1 MTRLAAVDPG
11 VHGCGVAIFDGG
23 TLIEAHYTC
32 PSRNPFHKSEHAC
45 GLVTPG
51 IPDIQGRGNYARAH
65 CTAREALAAMGWVDD
80 LIVEH
85 MFKYPGMDK
94 INVNDLLDVQT
105 VAAMVAA
112 SHSSAISVYPPQ
124 WKGNVPKKIMT
135 ERIKKLL
142 TPKERAILDAGD
154 WPKSLEHNVVDAIGI
169 GLWRLGRLK

>member
-11 VHGCGVAIFDGG
+11 KNGCGVAIFDGG

-32 PSRNPFHKSEHAC
+32 PSRNPFHKSEHTC
-45 GLVTPG
+45 GG
-51 IPDIQGRGNYARAH
+51 GGNYARARY
-65 CTAREALAAMGWVDD
+65 TAREALAVMGWVDD

-105 VAAMVAA
+105 VAAMIAA
-112 SHSSAISVYPPQ
+112 SHSGAISVYPPQ

-142 TPKERAILDAGD
+142 TPKEQYLLEVGD

>member
-11 VHGCGVAIFDGG
+11 KNGCGIAIFTDGG
-23 TLIEAHYTC
+23 LIGAYYEC
-32 PSRNPFHKSEHAC
+32 PARNPFHNSEHEC
-45 GLVTPG
+45 GGP
-51 IPDIQGRGNYARAH
+51 GNYTRAH
-65 CTAREALAAMGWVDD
+65 CTASEALLRITGMGVHE

-85 MFKYPGMDK
+85 MVKYPGMDK

-105 VAAMVAA
+105 VAAMIAA
-112 SHSSAISVYPPQ
+112 SNSGTISVYPPQ

-142 TPKERAILDAGD
+142 TSKERAILDAGD

>member
-11 VHGCGVAIFDGG
+11 VHGCGVAIFEGG

-45 GLVTPG
+45 GVG
-51 IPDIQGRGNYARAH
+51 GNYTRAH
-65 CTAREALAAMGWVDD
+65 CTAMEALKPIYDAHINELV
-80 LIVEH
+80 VEH
-85 MFKYPGMDK
+85 MYKYPGMDK

-105 VAAMVAA
+105 VAAMVAG
-112 SHSSAISVYPPQ
+112 SFSKTHSVYPPQ

-135 ERIKKLL
+135 GRIKKLL
-142 TPKERAILDAGD
+142 TLDEWVIMSGGD